1 VSTRTQY
8 EVNVNDDLKGLQ
20 FKFKYRVA
28 NINGWSDFSDEGYIF
43 AFSSPERPPAPRF
56 VSADSTSVTLGF
68 LPSRNDFG
76 VRVVG
81 YELYIDQ
88 GDDTLSQFRK
98 LNSYS
103 VFKKLHT
110 LTVLD
115 DGLGSPKTLYRVKI
129 RAVN

>member
-1 VSTRTQY
+1 
-8 EVNVNDDLKGLQ
+8 
-20 FKFKYRVA
+20 VA

-43 AFSSPERPPAPRF
+43 AFSSPERPPAPTF

-76 VRVVG
+76 IRVVG
-81 YELYIDQ
+81 YELYIDE
-88 GDDTLSQFRK
+88 GDNTLSQFRK
-98 LNSYS
+98 LSSYT

-110 LTVLD
+110 LTVVN
-115 DGLGSPKTLYRVKI
+115 DGLGALKTLYRVKL